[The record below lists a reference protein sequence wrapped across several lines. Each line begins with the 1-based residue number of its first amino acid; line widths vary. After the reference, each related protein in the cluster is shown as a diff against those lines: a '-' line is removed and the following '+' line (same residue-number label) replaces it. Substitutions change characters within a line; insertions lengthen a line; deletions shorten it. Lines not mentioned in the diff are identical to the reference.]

1 MRNASRWARQRQAL
15 SAAALAGCAVA
26 VIAACAGTL
35 GGSRH
40 QRVVLAAAPCSSFA
54 IRNNVDGCAEVQ
66 QDAARARAGQRR
78 VRRGRQTPDTGLL
91 GRAGLDAA
99 NTFGSLAAVGTMA
112 EQLREIKAE
121 KAELDK
127 YMTKAKTPYMTKA
140 KTPSLVS
147 FNIGHAFEGSGKG
160 PKWENSRT
168 AVIGHHSGDPKV
180 MESATDVEQRG
191 EPPYYYDQTHGVNG
205 KLLNGKNQDAP
216 AWWPKGRDHNARP
229 FVTWGSRY
237 EGEPY
242 EDEHRDDRALVRA
255 GVNVE
260 GESNVIKVL
269 PLPWYDSTQ
278 WDHDLQQAVDPP
290 KSPDAFRLRDAKS
303 SATLTKAGVVV
314 SRDPFVSEKE
324 QGHSDKVVVRRPC
337 TYRYVDGVAG
347 MQTHTPYFLDPNAL
361 SSQTASKYKLEKAG
375 VLLSSNLF
383 DKALPSPAVAS
394 YDPTRADG
402 CDQGDSEMVVDFGK
416 THRLPE
422 GQLDVEM
429 EPPHG
434 NIHFVNVFS
443 PSYHGPGAKTLS
455 TKGDVQ
461 FY

>member
-1 MRNASRWARQRQAL
+1 MRDVRRWAQQRQAL
-15 SAAALAGCAVA
+15 GAAAIAGCAMA

-35 GGSRH
+35 GGSQH
-40 QRVVLAAAPCSSFA
+40 QRAVLAAAPCSSFD
-54 IRNNVDGCAEVQ
+54 IRNDVAGCAEVQ
-66 QDAARARAGQRR
+66 QDAARARAGQQR
-78 VRRGRQTPDTGLL
+78 VRRGRQTPDAMPDPGLL

-127 YMTKAKTPYMTKA
+127 YMPKA

-147 FNIGHAFEGSGKG
+147 FNIGHAFEGSGAG

-168 AVIGHHSGDPKV
+168 AVFGHHAGDPKV
-180 MESATDVEQRG
+180 MVSATDVEQRG
-191 EPPYYYDQTHGVNG
+191 EPPYYYNQDHGVNG
-205 KLLNGKNQDAP
+205 KLLNGENQDAP

-229 FVTWGSRY
+229 LVTWGARY
-237 EGEPY
+237 VGEPY
-242 EDEHRDDRALVRA
+242 ENEHKDDRALVRA

-260 GESNVIKVL
+260 GERNIIKGL

-290 KSPDAFRLRDAKS
+290 KSPDAFRLRDAQS
-303 SATLTKAGVVV
+303 SATLTKAGVAV
-314 SRDPFVSEKE
+314 SRDPFASEKE
-324 QGHSDKVVVRRPC
+324 QGHSDKVVIRSPC

-347 MQTHTPYFLDPNAL
+347 MQTHTPYFLNPNAL
-361 SSQTASKYKLEKAG
+361 RSQTASKFKLEKAG

-394 YDPTRADG
+394 YDPTRDDG

-434 NIHFVNVFS
+434 TTHFVNVFS
-443 PSYHGPGAKTLS
+443 PAYHGPGAKTL
-455 TKGDVQ
+455 TTQGDLQ
-461 FY
+461 FD